1 MKLYS
6 YCLAETTDDQCDVHQ
21 TEGSTNSQATKKMRT
36 KEGWGVG
43 KSRWLTGK
51 PTCYCYGKYI

>member
-6 YCLAETTDDQCDVHQ
+6 YCLAETTDDQCNVHQ

-43 KSRWLTGK
+43 KSRWLT
-51 PTCYCYGKYI
+51 